1 MKHFVANV
9 RTIINIKGE
18 SSVMINTQ
26 MSHSNC
32 RSIEDICHCQGFVSC
47 LECDES

>member
-1 MKHFVANV
+1 MKHFVAHL
-9 RTIINIKGE
+9 RIIINIKGK

-47 LECDES
+47 LERDES